1 MRGRW
6 STVDWFDSD
15 GRRFVLAIPNSPH
28 VSDPRGLTDRER
40 QVVAYARMGQTNK
53 MIGYRLGLSRSR
65 VSLLLRS
72 AMRKLGVRTRAQL
85 VSKLGEFE
93 FL

>member
-1 MRGRW
+1 
-6 STVDWFDSD
+6 
-15 GRRFVLAIPNSPH
+15 
-28 VSDPRGLTDRER
+28 
-40 QVVAYARMGQTNK
+40 MGQTNK